1 VLEEIEMKKK
11 LLLVTIFGLLLVLL
25 MGCSGDPEV
34 ETPEASGPVSSE
46 ETQEDSEEQTAETE
60 EPVSEEPEIEEPVS
74 EEPEQEPLK
83 VVSLV
88 QPLDNPRVVNNV
100 RFQKAV
106 AEALGIELTV
116 ITDEGTEDSNI
127 AAMER
132 AIAMNPDAILFD
144 PITTPAGVRDAALL
158 EENQIPGCTQDR
170 LVLVDINDYTGD
182 YLICAA
188 TIDTKMWGYN
198 MMNALIS
205 QGATK
210 IAAIMD
216 PKGVLTVEQAWEG
229 ALQIVEENPG
239 VEILQESWQ
248 QKGREQGMET
258 MERYLATYGSGEIDG
273 VYVFGSTTGLG
284 ALYAIEQADRADEVM
299 VSTCDIDEDVAQLI
313 KEGRLGSSAGAHWM
327 LGGFG
332 LIMLHDYMHGF
343 EPIERQPAF
352 PLIVV
357 TQSNVDKYVE
367 AFLNGLPYTEEEIRQ
382 LSKVYNPDANVVDE
396 LENLYLTW
404 DD

>member
-1 VLEEIEMKKK
+1 MKKLNK
-11 LLLVTIFGLLLVLL
+11 LFLVMTIFVLVFSL
-25 MGCSGDPEV
+25 MSC
-34 ETPEASGPVSSE
+34 
-46 ETQEDSEEQTAETE
+46 QTAETEEPETE
-60 EPVSEEPEIEEPVS
+60 EPVSEEPETEDEEIA
-74 EEPEQEPLK
+74 EEPEEEPLK

-88 QPLDNPRVVNNV
+88 QPLDNPWVVNNV

-144 PITTPAGVRDAALL
+144 PITTTAGVRDAALL

-170 LVLVDINDYTGD
+170 LVLADINDYTGD

-229 ALQIVEENPG
+229 ALQVVEENPG
-239 VEILQESWQ
+239 VVILQESWQ
-248 QKGREQGMET
+248 PKGREQGMET
-258 MERYLATYGSGEIDG
+258 MERYLATYGPGEIDG

-284 ALYAIEQADRADEVM
+284 ALYAIEQAGRADEIM

-313 KEGRLGSSAGAHWM
+313 REGRLTSSAGAHWM

-343 EPIERQPAF
+343 EPIERQPEF

-357 TQSNVDKYVE
+357 TQNNVDKYVE
-367 AFLNGLPYTEEEIRQ
+367 EFLNGLPYTDEEIRQ
-382 LSKVYNPDANVVDE
+382 LSKVYNPDANVVEE

>member
-1 VLEEIEMKKK
+1 MKKLNK
-11 LLLVTIFGLLLVLL
+11 LFLVMTIFVLVFSL
-25 MGCSGDPEV
+25 MSC
-34 ETPEASGPVSSE
+34 
-46 ETQEDSEEQTAETE
+46 QTAETE
-60 EPVSEEPEIEEPVS
+60 EPVSEEPETEEPVS
-74 EEPEQEPLK
+74 EEPETEDEEVAEEPEEEPLK

-88 QPLDNPRVVNNV
+88 QPLDNPWVVNNV

-144 PITTPAGVRDAALL
+144 PITTTAGVRDAALL

-170 LVLVDINDYTGD
+170 LVLADINDYTGD

-229 ALQIVEENPG
+229 ALQVVEENPG
-239 VEILQESWQ
+239 VVILQESWQ
-248 QKGREQGMET
+248 PKGREQGMET
-258 MERYLATYGSGEIDG
+258 MERYLATYGPGEIDG

-284 ALYAIEQADRADEVM
+284 ALYAIEQAGRADEIM

-313 KEGRLGSSAGAHWM
+313 REGRLTSSAGAHWM

-343 EPIERQPAF
+343 EPIERQPEF

-357 TQSNVDKYVE
+357 TQNNVDKYVE
-367 AFLNGLPYTEEEIRQ
+367 EFLNGLPYTDEEIRQ
-382 LSKVYNPDANVVDE
+382 LSKVYNPDANVVEE